1 MKAMKSKMGNHLT
14 ETVLDKSS
22 SGLKM
27 EKDQRSES
35 KRKTLIWTIAVLF
48 IGMLGGVFYFISEN
62 DQLQEES
69 LRKEA
74 ELQETLLKIAS
85 LDREL
90 DLKIK
95 EVEELG
101 GDVEELI
108 QIQWDLEDEK
118 NQILV
123 SKNKELAL
131 VRENVEGYENLLKQ
145 MDKQLVQLWA
155 VRLQMISQIIGL
167 KEQRIDL
174 NRTILELNKTQKDL
188 ERKVQIASRLQA
200 ENIKITAISR
210 TGKFREET
218 FKNRQINKLKIEF
231 NIDKND
237 VALKGAREIMIQI
250 TDPDGNILFDV
261 ETGSGTFIL
270 AGNKEFYTAKQ
281 DILLAYASQPDPE
294 GNILFDLATGSGTF
308 IMDGKEEFYTAKQ
321 DILFDNSGQKLNYLY
336 DKGSDYSSGLY
347 QVEVYSDGFVIG
359 WSNFTVK

>member
-1 MKAMKSKMGNHLT
+1 MKSKM
-14 ETVLDKSS
+14 
-22 SGLKM
+22 
-27 EKDQRSES
+27 EKDRRGES

-48 IGMLGGVFYFISEN
+48 IGMLGGAFYFISEN
-62 DQLQEES
+62 DKLQGES
-69 LRKEA
+69 LWKEV
-74 ELQETLLKIAS
+74 ELQETLLKMAS

-108 QIQWDLEDEK
+108 QIQWDLGQIQWDLEDEK

-145 MDKQLVQLWA
+145 MNKEIVQLIV
-155 VRLQMISQIIGL
+155 VRLQMFSQIIGL
-167 KEQRIDL
+167 KEERNDL
-174 NRTILELNKTQKDL
+174 NRTISELNKTQKDL
-188 ERKVQIASRLQA
+188 EKKVQIASRLQA

-270 AGNKEFYTAKQ
+270 AGNKEIYTAKQ
-281 DILLAYASQPDPE
+281 DILLANVSQPDPA
-294 GNILFDLATGSGTF
+294 GNILFDMATGSGTF

-321 DILFDNSGQKLNYLY
+321 DILFDNSGQKVNYLY

-347 QVEVYSDGFVIG
+347 QIEVYSDGFVIG
-359 WSNFTVK
+359 SSNFTVK

>member
-1 MKAMKSKMGNHLT
+1 MKS
-14 ETVLDKSS
+14 
-22 SGLKM
+22 KM

-35 KRKTLIWTIAVLF
+35 KRKILIWTIAVLF
-48 IGMLGGVFYFISEN
+48 IALLGGAFYLISKN

-101 GDVEELI
+101 GDVEELV
-108 QIQWDLEDEK
+108 QIQWDLWDLEDEK

-145 MDKQLVQLWA
+145 MDKEIVQLWA

-167 KEQRIDL
+167 KEERIDL
-174 NRTILELNKTQKDL
+174 NRTISELNKTQKDL
-188 ERKVQIASRLQA
+188 ERQIASRLQA
-200 ENIKITAISR
+200 ENIKIAAISR

-218 FKNRQINKLKIEF
+218 FKKSP
-231 NIDKND
+231 DK
-237 VALKGAREIMIQI
+237 
-250 TDPDGNILFDV
+250 
-261 ETGSGTFIL
+261 
-270 AGNKEFYTAKQ
+270 
-281 DILLAYASQPDPE
+281 
-294 GNILFDLATGSGTF
+294 
-308 IMDGKEEFYTAKQ
+308 
-321 DILFDNSGQKLNYLY
+321 
-336 DKGSDYSSGLY
+336 
-347 QVEVYSDGFVIG
+347 
-359 WSNFTVK
+359 